1 LCAQNVRRSCWPES
15 STAADANGLSRCFK
29 ITHPFHPWSGQRFE
43 LITYLHTWGEDRV
56 YFQRQESEHLVSVPA
71 SWTDVVPEDP
81 LVQLAAGQSLFRV
94 AELLELVLMVEES
107 SQKCV
112 KKIMGEC

>member
-1 LCAQNVRRSCWPES
+1 
-15 STAADANGLSRCFK
+15 
-29 ITHPFHPWSGQRFE
+29 
-43 LITYLHTWGEDRV
+43 
-56 YFQRQESEHLVSVPA
+56 
-71 SWTDVVPEDP
+71 VVPEDP

-112 KKIMGEC
+112 KKIMGECLGNVVVRGCPDDLFFDSILKLCLYLARQRRKESLTADVLWT

>member
-1 LCAQNVRRSCWPES
+1 
-15 STAADANGLSRCFK
+15 
-29 ITHPFHPWSGQRFE
+29 
-43 LITYLHTWGEDRV
+43 
-56 YFQRQESEHLVSVPA
+56 
-71 SWTDVVPEDP
+71 VVPEDP